1 MKFKGDYMRSGKK
14 NVDKDPWVEL
24 GPIVWISRLVGQG
37 PGGTIINIYITI
49 MAITEATIS
58 FTWILFVGH
67 HSKNTLSRVTED
79 GQVLILYLS
88 ASWSALNAVLWR
100 EDDKIMTL
108 LKGFPLEGKY
118 NPWSSY
124 KKIALKLILLAPVMV
139 SIWLLSRELIKY
151 IQTGL
156 NLDFITHSFYLLATI
171 SIHLIELWSLVSSA
185 DNFSKSAETFTRN
198 LFTAAIEDDTEILAE
213 MDVVKSHIA
222 SSKESTI
229 TAFGFLSVD
238 YSLIC
243 GMLGAITT
251 YMVIIVQIGNVEE

>member
-1 MKFKGDYMRSGKK
+1 MRTYDAEQVKMSY
-14 NVDKDPWVEL
+14 
-24 GPIVWISRLVGQG
+24 LVQG

-139 SIWLLSRELIKY
+139 SIWLLSRGKY
-151 IQTGL
+151 
-156 NLDFITHSFYLLATI
+156 
-171 SIHLIELWSLVSSA
+171 
-185 DNFSKSAETFTRN
+185 
-198 LFTAAIEDDTEILAE
+198 
-213 MDVVKSHIA
+213 
-222 SSKESTI
+222 STI
-229 TAFGFLSVD
+229 IM
-238 YSLIC
+238 Y
-243 GMLGAITT
+243 
-251 YMVIIVQIGNVEE
+251 IIFY